1 MKIKREFI
9 QELIKRKSLKQK
21 DVAVMLGLNQQD
33 FNNSLHRR
41 IMTDFKQIEKLAD
54 ILAVNVD
61 DILEKEEVKE
71 PNATYFKKK
80 DLDLKNFI
88 PFHDIN
94 QRIDLFELVVEN
106 SNIQTKDYVYLPGVS
121 ADFVFSY
128 FGKEMSPQIENGDWL
143 AIRRINDLSF
153 FNYGS
158 LHFVVTK
165 EMGMVR
171 TLRKSTKDN
180 KILLISS
187 QDFNDPIELPI
198 TSIKAIY
205 AVTAIIKRHIL

>member
-21 DVAVMLGLNQQD
+21 DVAALLGLNQQD

-41 IMTDFKQIEKLAD
+41 IIADYKIIEKLAV
-54 ILAVNVD
+54 ILEVD
-61 DILEKEEVKE
+61 VADILEKEDFRE
-71 PNATYFKKK
+71 PNSGYFKRK
-80 DLDLKNFI
+80 DLDQKNFI

-94 QRIDLFELVVEN
+94 QHIDMFDLTSDIGVHPA
-106 SNIQTKDYVYLPGVS
+106 KDYVYLPGVS
-121 ADFVFSY
+121 ADLVFSY
-128 FGKEMSPQIENGDWL
+128 FGNGMSPQIENGDWL
-143 AIRRINDLSF
+143 AIRRIHDFSF

-158 LHFVVTK
+158 LYFVVTK
-165 EMGMVR
+165 EFVLVR
-171 TLRKSTKDN
+171 TLRKSTHAN

-198 TSIKAIY
+198 SSIKALY
-205 AVTAIIKRHIL
+205 VVSAIIKRNIL